1 MVQRSKITVIGSAN
15 IDLVTETNR
24 YPKLGETLL
33 GNKFH
38 QFPGGKGAN
47 QAVAAS
53 RLGAEVT
60 FIGCVGQDDYGK
72 QVIDNLTNESVNVN
86 HVIVNSSVET
96 GIANI
101 TVAEDDNAI
110 IVVPGANSMLAPEHI
125 KSLEEIIHTSD
136 VVVLQLEIPIETVE
150 AAVNIAYQKKIP
162 VILNPAPAAKLS
174 EDLLNKIT
182 YITPNESEI
191 AFLTSESEEASIES
205 LFANMYN
212 HGSNYVIMTCGERG
226 VFYGN
231 PTNNLQHVKACLVE
245 TIDTTGAGDTFN
257 AAFAVSIA
265 TGKSI
270 ADAIDYANSA
280 AALSV
285 TKLGAQTGMPTCKEV
300 DIFISNKEKGKL
312 Q

>member
-1 MVQRSKITVIGSAN
+1 MVQNPKITVIGSAN

-33 GNKFH
+33 GKRFH

-72 QVIDNLTNESVNVN
+72 QVIDNLTKESVNVN
-86 HVIVNSSVET
+86 HVVVNSRVET

-110 IVVPGANSMLAPEHI
+110 IVVPGANSSLRPEHI
-125 KSLEEIIHTSD
+125 QALEEIIHKSD

-150 AAVNIAYQKKIP
+150 AAVHIAYQKGVPI
-162 VILNPAPAAKLS
+162 ILNPAPAAKLTK
-174 EDLLNKIT
+174 EILKKIT

-191 AFLTSESEEASIES
+191 AFLTSESEEASLES
-205 LFANMYN
+205 LFTNMYN
-212 HGSNYVIMTCGERG
+212 LGSNYVIMTCGERG
-226 VFYGN
+226 VYYGDSSSS
-231 PTNNLQHVKACLVE
+231 LQHVEACSVK

-265 TGKSI
+265 MGNSI
-270 ADAIDYANSA
+270 QDAIEYANSA

-285 TKLGAQTGMPTCKEV
+285 TKLGAQTGMPTIEEV
-300 DIFISNKEKGKL
+300 EKFISNKEKGNF
-312 Q
+312 